1 MPYAWVGSKY
11 AFEVCWNPWSLW
23 SCNSVATFFFF
34 HVAKRMLSNAKFTV
48 CCELV
53 LQATMLLSYKS
64 RIIERDSIPCLVWMQ
79 EISVTHLW
87 LGPSAWKSPFRR
99 SPYLCSCRP
108 GCCHFLCCRIS
119 NSKFAFLMIRR
130 MVLGCFSFLSTST
143 SGDNHKWCPNIAY
156 AARQWDRPVFIFLW
170 PACTVNKIIITAA
183 EIPKNLHMT
192 VTGYSARYR
201 YIIWYLSLLLTS
213 FRLITKNAT
222 VRSPS
227 LTFCF
232 RICTPP
238 MSWQLFFL
246 AVWEWPSPACV
257 VHDKANL
264 LLLFTLQPQF
274 LCYLFP
280 RFPFCLQLLGR
291 MEEVPS
297 LFLISGS

>member
-1 MPYAWVGSKY
+1 MPYVWVGSKY

-156 AARQWDRPVFIFLW
+156 AARQWDRPVF
-170 PACTVNKIIITAA
+170 
-183 EIPKNLHMT
+183 
-192 VTGYSARYR
+192 
-201 YIIWYLSLLLTS
+201 YLSLACLHGEQNHNNCCGDTKESAHDSYWIFCPIPVHYLVFKFAPHFLSLDYKKRNSS
-213 FRLITKNAT
+213 FS
-222 VRSPS
+222 V
-227 LTFCF
+227 F
-232 RICTPP
+232 
-238 MSWQLFFL
+238 
-246 AVWEWPSPACV
+246 
-257 VHDKANL
+257 NL
-264 LLLFTLQPQF
+264 LFSYLYSANVLAAF
-274 LCYLFP
+274 LP
-280 RFPFCLQLLGR
+280 RCLGMTFSCLCR
-291 MEEVPS
+291 AR
-297 LFLISGS
+297 